1 MTSSLG
7 FKEGQPWWDGSAGKA
22 GLATQASPQNP
33 QKVEGETHD
42 LLVVLWPHMCT
53 LLNPNIMHI
62 CMVIINMDLKI
73 KVKNYAKLD
82 QTGRCT
88 RTL

>member
-1 MTSSLG
+1 
-7 FKEGQPWWDGSAGKA
+7 
-22 GLATQASPQNP
+22 
-33 QKVEGETHD
+33 
-42 LLVVLWPHMCT
+42 MCT